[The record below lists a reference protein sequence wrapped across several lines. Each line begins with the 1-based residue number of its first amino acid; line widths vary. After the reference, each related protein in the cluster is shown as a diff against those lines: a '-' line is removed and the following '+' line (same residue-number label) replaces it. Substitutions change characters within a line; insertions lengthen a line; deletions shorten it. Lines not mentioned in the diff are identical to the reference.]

1 CHTKLAVASVEVSPA
16 SASVQVGTTVQLAAT
31 PKDTSGNPLTDRTVT
46 WQSADITLATVDA
59 NGLVTGKAAGGP
71 VTVTATV
78 EGKSG
83 TSAITITTIPVSTV
97 DVTPAER
104 SIMRMET
111 VQVAPS
117 YAVSS

>member
-1 CHTKLAVASVEVSPA
+1 SGTSAITITTIPVSTVDVTPATASILVN
-16 SASVQVGTTVQLAAT
+16 GTVQLTAT
-31 PKDTSGNPLTDRTVT
+31 PKDASGNPLTGRTVT

-71 VTVTATV
+71 VTVTATA

-97 DVTPAER
+97 DGRAHAG
-104 SIMRMET
+104 SL
-111 VQVAPS
+111 VA
-117 YAVSS
+117 